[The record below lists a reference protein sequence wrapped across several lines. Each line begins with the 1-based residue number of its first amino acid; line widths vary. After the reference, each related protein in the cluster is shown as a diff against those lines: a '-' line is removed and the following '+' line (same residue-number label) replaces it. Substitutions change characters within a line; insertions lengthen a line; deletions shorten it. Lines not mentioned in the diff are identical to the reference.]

1 MKKTAYIVIGSLLI
15 ALVLL
20 ISGTMMSGFSELGTL
35 YDQGNL
41 GNDIPIVK
49 TMSITEEFRDIKN
62 LKIKAVAGT
71 VEIIEYA
78 GDVIRVEAKNVS
90 TKTKLSKEHDT
101 LVIKNTFKFWNVFN
115 ITNVATKVKVY
126 VPNSYEF
133 DKVELDIDA
142 GKCTVPMLKAN
153 SVDVDVNAGDF
164 EANNIITSYIKL
176 DVDAGNA
183 NIDLLNSYTS
193 EFDADMGDIDVTMVG
208 SESDYSYNIKCDVG
222 DATVGSYRCDG
233 VSDKYNHHGGQRSI
247 EVDCDAGSVTV
258 NMEV

>member
-1 MKKTAYIVIGSLLI
+1 MKKTAFVAIGALLI
-15 ALVLL
+15 AFVLF
-20 ISGTMMSGFSELGTL
+20 ISGTMIGGFGELRTL
-35 YDQGNL
+35 YEQEDL
-41 GNDIPIVK
+41 GNNIPIVK

-62 LKIKAVAGT
+62 LKIKAEAGT

-90 TKTKLSKEHDT
+90 TKTKLTKEHDT
-101 LVIKNTFKFWNVFN
+101 LVIKNTFKFWNVLN
-115 ITNVATKVKVY
+115 ITDVATKVKVY

-153 SVDVDVNAGDF
+153 SVDVDVDAGDF

-183 NIDLLNSYTS
+183 NIALLNSYTS
-193 EFDADMGDIDVTMVG
+193 EFDVNMGDIDVTMVG
-208 SESDYSYNIKCDVG
+208 SESDYSYNVKCDVG
-222 DATVGSYRCDG
+222 DATIGSYRCDG
-233 VSDKYNHHGGQRSI
+233 ISDKYNHHGGQRNI
-247 EVDCDAGSVTV
+247 EVDCDAGSVTI